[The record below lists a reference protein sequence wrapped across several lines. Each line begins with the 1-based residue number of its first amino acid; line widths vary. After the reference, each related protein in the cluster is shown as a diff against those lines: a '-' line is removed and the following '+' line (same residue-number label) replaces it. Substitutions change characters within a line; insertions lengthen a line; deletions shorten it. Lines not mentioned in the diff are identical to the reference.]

1 MNTPLGWARANVLYD
16 KGPMPRHGTIQEA
29 MHLIVWKSRSSL
41 RVAETRAVA
50 QAALGGDS
58 ATEAFAEYQKLVNK
72 ATVEK
77 EEKSMRDRL
86 DSLRSM
92 QHVKFRPVETSM
104 GGAAKGTTL
113 RTVRRKQ

>member
-1 MNTPLGWARANVLYD
+1 
-16 KGPMPRHGTIQEA
+16 MPKHGTLLEA
-29 MHLIVWKSRSSL
+29 LHLIVWKSRTSL

-58 ATEAFAEYQKLVNK
+58 APEAFAEYQKLVHK

-86 DSLRSM
+86 ESLKNM
-92 QHVKFRPVETSM
+92 QHVKFRPVETTM
-104 GGAAKGTTL
+104 GGTKATTL
-113 RTVRRKQ
+113 KTVRRRK